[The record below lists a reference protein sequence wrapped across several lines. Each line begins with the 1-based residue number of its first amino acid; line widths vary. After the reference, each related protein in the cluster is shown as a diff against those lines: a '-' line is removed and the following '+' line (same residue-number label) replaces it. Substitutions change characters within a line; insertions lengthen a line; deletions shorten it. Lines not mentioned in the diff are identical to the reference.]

1 MYQFYSQNDYLTL
14 FNKHRRSTITKV
26 RRSFVL
32 ELFDIKSR
40 GLKLFKVLCEI
51 KLIQTLLPLFWETN
65 TINACYSYYLT
76 YANIWKKMKFLIFQ
90 YHSVTVE
97 LGNFV
102 KKALYHFF
110 LFQDVGFKL
119 EETFLTESNH
129 TLSLAS
135 WWIG

>member
-1 MYQFYSQNDYLTL
+1 MNSSQNDYLTL

-40 GLKLFKVLCEI
+40 GLIFVRVLDNS
-51 KLIQTLLPLFWETN
+51 N
-65 TINACYSYYLT
+65 TIT
-76 YANIWKKMKFLIFQ
+76 PFLRNEHHQCLLFILFNVRKYMGKNDSLILQ

-102 KKALYHFF
+102 KKALYHF
-110 LFQDVGFKL
+110 LFGDFKL
-119 EETFLTESNH
+119 EETLPTESNH
-129 TLSLAS
+129 TLFLVS